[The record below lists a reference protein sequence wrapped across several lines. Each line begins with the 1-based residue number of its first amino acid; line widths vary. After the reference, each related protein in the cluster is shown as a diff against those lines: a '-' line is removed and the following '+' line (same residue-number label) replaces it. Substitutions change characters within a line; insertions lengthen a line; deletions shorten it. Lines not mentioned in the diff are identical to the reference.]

1 MTARRW
7 LLALY
12 GAAVVVVTLQKGL
25 HHPGNFLLFRGA
37 FQRLVGGENL
47 YATTPDYSGYLYSPT
62 FAVLFAPFALPPPLF
77 GLLLWNAANA
87 FTLAGAVARLLPPR
101 AAAVALGVAFLDVV
115 RSLQNSQSNALM
127 AGLIGAY
134 FTLWLRWRSGGGSSG
149 WRVRTTRQGGVA
161 GALVSTLGLST
172 GPCTVTGCG
181 APVMPVI
188 GLAFAGLSSSTITW
202 MSELSMLAVWVV
214 LGILA
219 VGVVYLGWRTGA
231 PAERSVTVP

>member
-1 MTARRW
+1 VRGGSDKGRLGAGMKI
-7 LLALY
+7 LAQALR
-12 GAAVVVVTLQKGL
+12 GIKAAVGVRPRLFAAMVAGV
-25 HHPGNFLLFRGA
+25 FLL
-37 FQRLVGGENL
+37 
-47 YATTPDYSGYLYSPT
+47 DI
-62 FAVLFAPFALPPPLF
+62 
-77 GLLLWNAANA
+77 
-87 FTLAGAVARLLPPR
+87 LLPP
-101 AAAVALGVAFLDVV
+101 LLLSVV
-115 RSLQNSQSNALM
+115 RKPVSSFTVNPWLKNFPEWVSSGAVPLHRKIEFLPRLALFWFRADAPIEPEWGFAVTVSDLFRFALM
-127 AGLIGAY
+127 AALIGAY
-134 FTLWLRWRSGGGSSG
+134 FVLWLHWRDGGGPGG

-202 MSELSMLAVWVV
+202 MSELSTLAVWVV

-231 PAERSVTVP
+231 PAERGVTVP

>member
-1 MTARRW
+1 MRAKADKGR
-7 LLALY
+7 LGAGMKALAQALR
-12 GAAVVVVTLQKGL
+12 GIKVAVSMRPRLFIAVVVGV
-25 HHPGNFLLFRGA
+25 FLL
-37 FQRLVGGENL
+37 
-47 YATTPDYSGYLYSPT
+47 DI
-62 FAVLFAPFALPPPLF
+62 
-77 GLLLWNAANA
+77 
-87 FTLAGAVARLLPPR
+87 LLPP
-101 AAAVALGVAFLDVV
+101 LLLSVV
-115 RSLQNSQSNALM
+115 RKPVSSFTVNPWLRNFPEWVTSGAVPLQRKIEFLPNLALFWFRADAPIEPEWGFAVTVSDLFRFALM
-127 AGLIGAY
+127 AALIGAY
-134 FTLWLRWRSGGGSSG
+134 FVLWLRWRSGGGSSG

-231 PAERSVTVP
+231 TAERGVTVP